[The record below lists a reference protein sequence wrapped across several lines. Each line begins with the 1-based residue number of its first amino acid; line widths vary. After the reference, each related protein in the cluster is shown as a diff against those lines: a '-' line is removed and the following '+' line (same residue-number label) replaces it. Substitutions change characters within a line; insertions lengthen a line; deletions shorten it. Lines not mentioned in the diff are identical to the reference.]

1 MAGIYD
7 VNKFQRTRSSR
18 NSLIVILLV
27 TSSSLA
33 VGGDEDPSDF
43 SFDVPEQ
50 CEEEPINCATDL
62 LPGQFLCLDLNIDP
76 ETQQLSGCQRVDG
89 DDGGDNARA
98 PQKCVAIPGIV
109 CSGSCNNTFTMEVD
123 CTWTNDYHF
132 DTALLLSIFLGM
144 FGADRFYL
152 GYPAIG
158 LLKFSTLG
166 FFFIG
171 HLVDIILIATQS
183 LEPADGSHYVINY
196 FGAGLTKV
204 SVSDQTYRREQPDW
218 Y

>member
-1 MAGIYD
+1 
-7 VNKFQRTRSSR
+7 
-18 NSLIVILLV
+18 
-27 TSSSLA
+27 
-33 VGGDEDPSDF
+33 
-43 SFDVPEQ
+43 
-50 CEEEPINCATDL
+50 
-62 LPGQFLCLDLNIDP
+62 
-76 ETQQLSGCQRVDG
+76 
-89 DDGGDNARA
+89 
-98 PQKCVAIPGIV
+98 
-109 CSGSCNNTFTMEVD
+109 MEVD

-183 LEPADGSHYVINY
+183 SSTPLSLLVPARTPSAVMG
-196 FGAGLTKV
+196 
-204 SVSDQTYRREQPDW
+204 
-218 Y
+218 